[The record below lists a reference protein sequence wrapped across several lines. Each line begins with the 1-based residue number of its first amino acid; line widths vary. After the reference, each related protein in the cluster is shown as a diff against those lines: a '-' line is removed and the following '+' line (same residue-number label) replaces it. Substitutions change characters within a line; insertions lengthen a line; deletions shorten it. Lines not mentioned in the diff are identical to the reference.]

1 MLRVAFA
8 IAMLSI
14 IVIGCVPF
22 APPSPL
28 VTYGGPKIVEK
39 SRSEVGLAVGTGVA
53 LFPDAH
59 AGGHGWF
66 TRYKYGIAQGFDFG
80 IDALGVVRNDK
91 GTFTAKLAVRY
102 QVFDDLRLESGL
114 GAADDSDGKSLNGD
128 IGITWGT
135 IKGKTWNYYASIR
148 LGASKGYP
156 GNIFGSGDQAPADAL
171 FPIINFG
178 TQGKITENQRFI
190 FEGGY
195 GYIIPH
201 ANKTGPMFY
210 LSGGLLF
217 DIGG

>member
-1 MLRVAFA
+1 MFKCVFAYVML
-8 IAMLSI
+8 L
-14 IVIGCVPF
+14 VIMGCVPF

-39 SRSEVGLAVGTGVA
+39 SHSEVGLAVGTGVA

-66 TRYKYGIAQGFDFG
+66 TRYKYGIAPDFDFG

-91 GTFTAKLAVRY
+91 GTFSAKLAVRY
-102 QVFDDLRLESGL
+102 QVLDNLRLESGI
-114 GAADDSDGKSLNGD
+114 GVADDSDGKSLNGD

-135 IKGKTWNYYASIR
+135 IRGKTWNYYTSIR

-156 GNIFGSGDQAPADAL
+156 GDIYGSGDKAPADAL
-171 FPIINFG
+171 FPILNLG
-178 TQGKITENQRFI
+178 VLGKIAENQRFI

-195 GYIIPH
+195 GYIIPRG
-201 ANKTGPMFY
+201 NKAGPMFY
-210 LSGGLLF
+210 LSCGLLF
-217 DIGG
+217 DIGE